1 MNPQAQAIMVQ
12 PGTIKELHAFGD
24 TLTVLL
30 GGEQTG
36 GALTVMFDI
45 TPPGGGP
52 PLHVHSREDEFFQV
66 VEGQISYFA
75 DGKWTEIGAGG
86 VAYFPRGVPHHYRN
100 VGTTP
105 SKHWILTTP
114 SGFEH
119 FFARCAEEFAKSGGP
134 DMDRIVAIHN
144 EYGIELLETP
154 QAQDEQHGL

>member
-1 MNPQAQAIMVQ
+1 METGSRAVIVQ
-12 PGTIKELHAFGD
+12 PGTAKELHAFGD

-52 PLHVHSREDEFFQV
+52 PLHVHSREDELFQV
-66 VEGQISYFA
+66 VEGRVSYYA
-75 DGKWTEIGAGG
+75 DGQWTEIGPGG
-86 VAYFPRGVPHHYRN
+86 AVFFPRGVPHRYRN

-119 FFARCAEEFAKSGGP
+119 FFAACAEEFAQPGGP
-134 DMDRIVAIHN
+134 DMSRIVEIHRA
-144 EYGIELLETP
+144 YGIELLETP
-154 QAQDEQHGL
+154 PA